1 MFSGVGG
8 LSEAIKK
15 EDMSSFKT
23 GEPEPVHRRPANTHK
38 HSGVNHTN
46 KNMLLII
53 SVISK

>member
-23 GEPEPVHRRPANTHK
+23 GEPEPVLRRPANTHK

-53 SVISK
+53 NVISK

>member
-8 LSEAIKK
+8 LSKAIKK